1 MRIETSHMRNSEK
14 WQEHMRKGTGDMRK
28 IFIVPYKKVV
38 LGILGFII
46 QEYNILR
53 ISTDRQAI
61 LCGLNYD
68 DSLIIL
74 GWRSFSRSV
83 TLITWADGLT
93 VYSTMLGLSLSL

>member
-1 MRIETSHMRNSEK
+1 
-14 WQEHMRKGTGDMRK
+14 MRK
-28 IFIVPYKKVV
+28 IFIVPYGKVIFT
-38 LGILGFII
+38 LLGFII
-46 QEYNILR
+46 EEYNIPG

-74 GWRSFSRSV
+74 GWRRFSRSV

-93 VYSTMLGLSLSL
+93 VYGTMLGQSLSL